1 MILNLATPKS
11 LLREPLFRLL
21 AINLAIGV
29 TVAALMLGGLLALNP
44 HGLRDLIVADRS
56 PLTALGL
63 MLLGFV
69 VTFGSVAMGTA
80 IMAIGRGESR
90 GGKPKSAAVLA
101 PVPATMSSPTP
112 KASSPISASTPK
124 ARVCVPT

>member
-1 MILNLATPKS
+1 MIRRLRTPLS
-11 LLREPLFRLL
+11 ILREPLFRLL

-29 TVAALMLGGLLALNP
+29 TAAALMLGGLLALNL
-44 HGLRDLIVADRS
+44 HGLRDLVMADRS

-63 MLLGFV
+63 LLFGLV

-90 GGKPKSAAVLA
+90 GGRH
-101 PVPATMSSPTP
+101 VPEV
-112 KASSPISASTPK
+112 ASLI
-124 ARVCVPT
+124 RVTER

>member
-1 MILNLATPKS
+1 MILNLATPKTFF
-11 LLREPLFRLL
+11 REPLFRLL

-63 MLLGFV
+63 LLFGFV

-80 IMAIGRGESR
+80 IMAIGRGESC
-90 GGKPKSAAVLA
+90 GGKPNAASA
-101 PVPATMSSPTP
+101 PVPVTVARPRGLPGQPT
-112 KASSPISASTPK
+112 
-124 ARVCVPT
+124 